1 MIPEKYYMKTA
12 ISLAKKGR
20 GQTSPNPI
28 VGAVAV
34 KNNKIIGKGF
44 HEAYGKPHAEV
55 NAINE
60 AGEASYGAD
69 LYVTLEP
76 CNHYGKTPPCT
87 KKIIE
92 AKIKRVFIATLDP
105 NPEVAGDGANFLRKN
120 NIKVITGICEKNAKQ
135 LNESFIKYITQKIP
149 FVTVKCASTLD
160 GQTASETG
168 DSKWITSEKSREYVH
183 YLRHYNDA
191 IMVGINTVKK
201 DNPSLT
207 ARIQDINTKDPQRFI
222 LDTKLSIDE
231 KSKLITQ
238 KSNASTFIITGDK
251 ISLEKKKR
259 LENNN
264 NVKVITTSLTDTGKI
279 DLKALMKIL
288 GNMKIASLLIEGG
301 SKVIASAFSTKIAD
315 KVCFF
320 YAPKILCGNK
330 GNPICYGNGA
340 LLIENSLPV
349 KNIKFKRFEDDI
361 LITGYL

>member
-1 MIPEKYYMKTA
+1 MIPPEYYMKTA
-12 ISLAKKGR
+12 INLAKKGS
-20 GQTSPNPI
+20 GYTSPNPV
-28 VGAVAV
+28 VGAVIV

-44 HEAYGKPHAEV
+44 HQAYGKPHAEV
-55 NAINE
+55 NAINN
-60 AGEASYGAD
+60 AGEASFGAD

-87 KKIIE
+87 KKIIK
-92 AKIKRVFIATLDP
+92 AGIKKVFIAALDP
-105 NPEVAGDGANFLRKN
+105 NPDVTGGGADFLRKN
-120 NIKVITGICEKNAKQ
+120 NIQVITGICQNKAEK
-135 LNESFIKYITQKIP
+135 LNESFIKYTTAKTP

-160 GQTASETG
+160 GQTASSTG

-183 YLRHYNDA
+183 LLRHYNDA

-207 ARIQDINTKDPQRFI
+207 ARINGINTKDPQRFI
-222 LDTKLSIDE
+222 LDTKLSINE
-231 KSKLITQ
+231 KSKVITQ
-238 KSNASTFIITGDK
+238 KSNAATFIVTGDN

-264 NVKVITTSLTDTGKI
+264 KVKVITAPLTNTGKI

-301 SKVIASAFSTKIAD
+301 SQVIASAFSAGIAD
-315 KVCFF
+315 KIRFF
-320 YAPKILCGNK
+320 YAPKIACGNN
-330 GNPICYGNGA
+330 GSPICSGSGA
-340 LLIENSLPV
+340 LLIEKSLPV
-349 KNIKFKRFEDDI
+349 KNIEFKRFENDI

>member
-1 MIPEKYYMKTA
+1 MIPPEYYIKTA
-12 ISLAKKGR
+12 INLAKKGR
-20 GQTSPNPI
+20 GYTSPNPV
-28 VGAVAV
+28 VGAVVV

-44 HEAYGKPHAEV
+44 HEAYGKPHAEA
-55 NAINE
+55 NALNN
-60 AGEASYGAD
+60 AGKASFGAD

-92 AKIKRVFIATLDP
+92 AGIKRVFIAASDP
-105 NPEVAGDGANFLRKN
+105 NPNVAGSGADFLRKN
-120 NIKVITGICEKNAKQ
+120 NIEIITGICENKAKQ
-135 LNESFIKYITQKIP
+135 LNESFIKYITAKKP

-160 GQTASETG
+160 GQTASSTG

-183 YLRHYNDA
+183 LLRHYNDA

-207 ARIQDINTKDPQRFI
+207 ARINGINTKDPQRFI

-231 KSKLITQ
+231 KSKVITQ
-238 KSNASTFIITGDK
+238 KSNATAFIVTGGN
-251 ISLEKKKR
+251 ISFQKKKR

-264 NVKVITTSLTDTGKI
+264 NVKVIIAPLTNTGKI

-288 GNMKIASLLIEGG
+288 GDMKIASLFIEGG
-301 SKVIASAFSTKIAD
+301 GKVIASAFSSGIAD

-320 YAPKILCGNK
+320 YAPKILGGNN
-330 GNPICYGNGA
+330 GSPICYGKGA
-340 LLIENSLPV
+340 LLVEKSLPV
-349 KNIKFKRFEDDI
+349 KNIEFKRFENDI
-361 LITGYL
+361 FITGYV